1 MMRLYGWAWRRA
13 LAGRSGAL
21 TLVFQ
26 FWIPFNRPHRFRIA
40 SLASGSAEVVAP
52 FRRSNRNH
60 LGTVHACAM
69 ATVGEFVAGLALLGA
84 FDPTEYRL
92 IMSHM
97 EVEYKRRAVT
107 QIRSRAALSEDDLAE
122 VRWLLNEHG
131 LTTRVLTSSLVD
143 NAGEEVAVVRTK
155 WQIKAWGR
163 IEGKVGG

>member
-1 MMRLYGWAWRRA
+1 
-13 LAGRSGAL
+13 
-21 TLVFQ
+21 
-26 FWIPFNRPHRFRIA
+26 
-40 SLASGSAEVVAP
+40 
-52 FRRSNRNH
+52 
-60 LGTVHACAM
+60 M

-122 VRWLLNEHG
+122 VRWLLKEHG
-131 LTTRVLTSSLVD
+131 LTTRVLTSSLMD
-143 NAGEEVAVVRTK
+143 DAGEEVAVVRTN

-163 IEGKVGG
+163 IEGKVGS